1 MFRNSIQKTA
11 LTDDIAERYFEGR
24 ITGSPIGNDYS
35 FVATLRALFERRMPE
50 GESLRFVFSSS
61 SRRASEVEEYPV
73 RDLVSNAVYNSG
85 TVVLHSFVRG
95 DPDSNAAYIRAAD
108 AYYSAEEGWEKL
120 PKPTEYYARTM
131 QVLVFVNPELKS
143 VLILMDSS
151 DLRKVHFL
159 EAGVLSFFPWYF
171 NPEDG
176 FSAGEKALCESLMKT
191 TPDAYLEALAAIAA
205 VFDFRKKVEK
215 KILSEF
221 ESRFDR
227 DKVNRIMSDIQDVDR
242 NINSLEDQISEY
254 LSRRYDY
261 ELTLA
266 GLEEKLKSGSGSEFC
281 EYFTSNKSL
290 VLLGSSGD
298 SVDFAARGRLTY
310 WDDDAA
316 ARIVENRNSFLYGRG
331 SIPDDDMYLLYR
343 AIFVEKT
350 IGLRWCAA
358 FRIRPG
364 SRLERLEGY
373 AFPADEFGTY
383 MPNTHIDR
391 YGCIGNNES
400 VINAALKVHDYI
412 SVAEQAV
419 ASALGFN
426 FADSTVGRRFA
437 ALVSGG
443 GSDGG
448 YTVNVKAFELPD
460 GTVTDPRGAIEWLK
474 AQREG
479 EDNDEERTETEA

>member
-1 MFRNSIQKTA
+1 MFRQSIQKTA

-131 QVLVFVNPELKS
+131 QVLVFVNPEIKS
-143 VLILMDSS
+143 VLIFMDSS
-151 DLRKVHFL
+151 DLRKIHFL

-191 TPDAYLEALAAIAA
+191 TPDAYLEALAAIAS
-205 VFDFRKKVEK
+205 VLDFRKKVEK
-215 KILSEF
+215 KILTEF

-227 DKVNRIMSDIQDVDR
+227 EKIDRVMSDIQDADSS
-242 NINSLEDQISEY
+242 IDSLERQIGEW
-254 LSRRYDY
+254 LSKRYEY

-266 GLEEKLKSGSGSEFC
+266 GLEEKLRSGSGAEFC
-281 EYFTSNKSL
+281 EYFTSNKAL
-290 VLLGSSGD
+290 ILLGSSG
-298 SVDFAARGRLTY
+298 SAVEFAARGRLTY

-316 ARIVENRNSFLYGRG
+316 ARIVKNRNSFLYGRG

-343 AIFVEKT
+343 AVFVEKT
-350 IGLRWCAA
+350 IGLRVCAA
-358 FRIRPG
+358 FRIMPG
-364 SRLERLEGY
+364 SRLERLERY
-373 AFPADEFGTY
+373 NFPSDEFGTY

-400 VINAALKVHDYI
+400 VINAALRAHDYI
-412 SVAEQAV
+412 GVAEQAV

-437 ALVSGG
+437 TLVSSGG
-443 GSDGG
+443 DSED

-460 GTVTDPRGAIEWLK
+460 GTVTDPKGAIEWLK

-479 EDNDEERTETEA
+479 TENEAERTEA

>member
-1 MFRNSIQKTA
+1 MFRQSIQKTP
-11 LTDDIAERYFEGR
+11 LTDDIAERYFEDR
-24 ITGSPIGNDYS
+24 ISGSTIGADNS

-50 GESLRFVFSSS
+50 GDKLRFFFSSS
-61 SRRASEVEEYPV
+61 SRRASEIESYPV
-73 RDLVSNAVYNSG
+73 QDLVSSSIYDPG

-108 AYYSAEEGWEKL
+108 AYYSEAEGWEKL

-131 QVLVFVNPELKS
+131 QVLVFVNPEIKS
-143 VLILMDSS
+143 VLIFMDSS
-151 DLRKVHFL
+151 DLRKIHFL

-191 TPDAYLEALAAIAA
+191 TPDAYLEALSAIAA
-205 VFDFRKKVEK
+205 VLDFRKKVEK

-221 ESRFDR
+221 ESRFDK
-227 DKVNRIMSDIQDVDR
+227 DKVNRIMGEIRDVDR
-242 NINSLEDQISEY
+242 SIDSLEDQISEY
-254 LSRRYDY
+254 LSKRYEY

-281 EYFTSNKSL
+281 EYFTSSKSL

-400 VINAALKVHDYI
+400 VINAALKTHDYI
-412 SVAEQAV
+412 GVAEQAV

-437 ALVSGG
+437 ALVSDG